1 MKQKIAIFASGSGSN
16 ALKIIEYFEERA
28 DISIAL
34 IVTNKGDS
42 GVLNHASAHRIPSL
56 LITRQLLDDED
67 YILGQMKS
75 FGIDFIVLAGFL
87 LLVPAYLVERFRKKM
102 INIHPALLPKYG
114 GPGMYGSNVH
124 KAVKAANETESGI
137 TIHFVNSK
145 YDEGGIIYQHSVK
158 LSPDDTPEAIAKR
171 VLKIEH
177 AYFAPV
183 IDKLLSGRDLPANL
197 HNDS

>member
-197 HNDS
+197 QNDS